1 MNAYKNLYEKVKA
14 LLKIDDN
21 LTTKE
26 AEAHQWQLLIKVG
39 EYNFAVGKGGI
50 TTMFFT
56 ETSADRVT
64 CYPEDMVNILKDLQ
78 ESKIFVY
85 EALSKKKKPI
95 GYSYALKKAQAFKG
109 AYYIK
114 AVNFKGKKK
123 TVSRK
128 EKDLYNKSVWQKVG
142 K

>member
-26 AEAHQWQLLIKVG
+26 AETHQWQLLIKVG
-39 EYNFAVGKGGI
+39 EYTFSIGKGGI
-50 TTMFFT
+50 TTMFFSQSD
-56 ETSADRVT
+56 SARVT
-64 CYPEDMVNILKDLQ
+64 CYPEDMVAILKDLVDR
-78 ESKIFVY
+78 KIFVY

-95 GYSYALKKAQAFKG
+95 GYSYDLKIAQSIKG
-109 AYYIK
+109 AYYVK
-114 AVNFKGKKK
+114 SVNFKGKKK